1 MTVFNSLYH
10 ALASSCILPPSF
22 HYLFPSCLRHS
33 SYFPPASVTIVR
45 KETYPYPPDI
55 PEGRWA
61 VYEVTLPS
69 RPYNPVTITY
79 RTLTS
84 TLGLSPYQMTFEPE
98 AWNVPQELTVL
109 AFEDEVN
116 MESPYSSGFNLTL
129 ESEDKNYDGQS
140 VPDFNVTIED
150 NDEGGCA

>member
-1 MTVFNSLYH
+1 M
-10 ALASSCILPPSF
+10 
-22 HYLFPSCLRHS
+22 
-33 SYFPPASVTIVR
+33 R

-109 AFEDEVN
+109 AFEDEVD

-150 NDEGGCA
+150 NDEGGYM